1 MSNLHSFLKADLWQ
15 QWAQIETDQ
24 KKRKPAPPV
33 QKPYPPNAT
42 LVDLIPPGEFKIPD
56 VSVFDAI
63 ARRRSH
69 RNYTGQP
76 LSQTELSFLLWATQ
90 GVRDVLV
97 DGKYTL
103 RTVPSA
109 GARHPFETYILA
121 QQVTGLD
128 PALYRYLPVEHKL
141 LFMQRIEDLAVKVWA
156 ATDTFFRECAVI
168 FLWTVIP
175 YRTEWRYGSIS
186 PKLIALDAGHVCENL
201 YLACEAIGAGTCAVA
216 AYNQKELDQAL
227 GLDGS
232 EEFTIY
238 TAPVGKVKG

>member
-1 MSNLHSFLKADLWQ
+1 
-15 QWAQIETDQ
+15 
-24 KKRKPAPPV
+24 
-33 QKPYPPNAT
+33 
-42 LVDLIPPGEFKIPD
+42 VDLISPGKFKIPD

-90 GVRDVLV
+90 GVRDVLA

-103 RTVPSA
+103 RSVPSA

-141 LFMQRIEDLAVKVWA
+141 LLDFCSLKIE
-156 ATDTFFRECAVI
+156 
-168 FLWTVIP
+168 
-175 YRTEWRYGSIS
+175 
-186 PKLIALDAGHVCENL
+186 
-201 YLACEAIGAGTCAVA
+201 
-216 AYNQKELDQAL
+216 
-227 GLDGS
+227 
-232 EEFTIY
+232 
-238 TAPVGKVKG
+238 